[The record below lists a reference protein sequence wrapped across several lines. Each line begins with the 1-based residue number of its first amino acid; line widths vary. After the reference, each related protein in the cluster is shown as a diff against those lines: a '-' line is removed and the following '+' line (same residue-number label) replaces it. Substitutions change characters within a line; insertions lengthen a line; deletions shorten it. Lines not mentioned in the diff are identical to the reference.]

1 MIKLIVFIF
10 CISFINYEPITI
22 RLVDS
27 ATGEGVSFA
36 HVFFEIEDQM
46 IVTNSDGYFNLPE
59 LSKAKTI
66 RISHLNYGVQ
76 EVLIQENI
84 FETKTIVLTQNFVE
98 LSEIEVQSSYE
109 RLTLENLL
117 GPLQNVVLDTD
128 KLYNI
133 YLQEFVAA
141 NREFEKF
148 SDGTGIISWDKKD
161 NLIGSF
167 NQCRAVSLPKETDS
181 FIEMINPIPPSL
193 LFEGL
198 KPSYFINLAEK
209 AVKSDNYEI
218 TTKDDF
224 TLLNFTKSFKGDQ
237 YLTHYTLLFDGDGNI
252 IQINFEMTNPSNS
265 VRNLI
270 VAKFTLKSIK
280 GIYIFNPSPNPRL
293 TFSRLESEILIDFK
307 GKVQENTFVSQA
319 NVIAYKNNFSAKLNK
334 KEFKKP
340 LYKTCNGHT
349 SEFWK
354 DENMPIFSQN
364 EYLQVMSI
372 LNP

>member
-1 MIKLIVFIF
+1 M
-10 CISFINYEPITI
+10 
-22 RLVDS
+22 
-27 ATGEGVSFA
+27 
-36 HVFFEIEDQM
+36 
-46 IVTNSDGYFNLPE
+46 
-59 LSKAKTI
+59 
-66 RISHLNYGVQ
+66 
-76 EVLIQENI
+76 
-84 FETKTIVLTQNFVE
+84 
-98 LSEIEVQSSYE
+98 
-109 RLTLENLL
+109 
-117 GPLQNVVLDTD
+117 
-128 KLYNI
+128 
-133 YLQEFVAA
+133 QEFVAA

-167 NQCRAVSLPKETDS
+167 NQCRAVYLPKETDS